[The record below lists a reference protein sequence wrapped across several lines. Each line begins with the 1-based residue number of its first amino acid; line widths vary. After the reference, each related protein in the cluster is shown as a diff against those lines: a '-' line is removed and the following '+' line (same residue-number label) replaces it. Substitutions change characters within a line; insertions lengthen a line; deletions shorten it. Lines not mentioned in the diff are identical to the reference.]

1 MMNVEFW
8 KRAGIRMLHT
18 MAQAALAYIGT
29 AKIFSEVDWKV
40 VVSASVLAGIISIL
54 KSLVVGLPEVGL

>member
-1 MMNVEFW
+1 MNLEFW
-8 KRAGIRMLHT
+8 KRAGIRALHT

-29 AKIFSEVDWKV
+29 ASILSEVDWKLV
-40 VVSASVLAGIISIL
+40 ISTSILAGIISIL